1 VPDRRLPDLTPVQ
14 VIALEDALLAN
25 ADKLLS
31 SSIALLDRGDVGL
44 ARSLAILAI
53 EESGKAIALH
63 ERRLQMAW
71 EPEGAQFRCEWLDAL
86 WASHTKKL
94 DQVHQ
99 FLEEEKY
106 WFGEQASE
114 PERNLALLGTL
125 RAWSKRHDKQKQRG
139 FYVDLD
145 RLGNPLSPADVRDEE
160 HLRDLIAYVHQIGW
174 QLRLGEHIEGKAQ
187 AEQERAV
194 PPADQSELDWLARTS
209 LDDETVAKIR
219 ASRLAGKPAEALPNR
234 AYSFILDPEAHPF
247 RNVGRAGYEAEDREL
262 QRLAREIG
270 LEPLSD

>member
-1 VPDRRLPDLTPVQ
+1 MKLGLSQRTPPQ
-14 VIALEDALLAN
+14 VIALGDALLAN

-31 SSIALLDRGDVGL
+31 SSIRLLDGGDVGL
-44 ARSLAILAI
+44 ARSIAILAI

-63 ERRLQMAW
+63 ERRLQMVW

-94 DQVHQ
+94 GQVHQ

-106 WFGEQASE
+106 WFDEQPSE

-145 RLGNPLSPADVRDEE
+145 RLGNPMSPADVRDEE

-209 LDDETVAKIR
+209 LDDEVVAKIR
-219 ASRLAGKPAEALPNR
+219 ASLLTGKSAKALPNR
-234 AYSFILDPEAHPF
+234 AYSFILDPEAHPL

-270 LEPLSD
+270 LKPLSD